1 MANTAN
7 NTRMT
12 AITALNYSSRWE
24 LTKTMQQVARD
35 AAAGKVKP
43 EEIDEHYVS
52 AHLETNFMTDP
63 DLLIRTGGELRIS
76 NYLLWQLA
84 YTELYFTDKYW
95 PDFSKDDFV
104 AAIADFQ
111 QRERRYGKTSE
122 QVKQEQDDQK
132 E

>member
-1 MANTAN
+1 
-7 NTRMT
+7 
-12 AITALNYSSRWE
+12 ALSYSSRWE
-24 LTKTMQQVARD
+24 LVQAARTI
-35 AAAGKVKP
+35 AADVLDGKLTP
-43 EEIDEHYVS
+43 QDIDDDVMA
-52 AHLETNFMTDP
+52 AHLATAGMPDP
-63 DLLIRTGGELRIS
+63 DLLIRTGGDLRIS

-84 YTELYFTDKYW
+84 YSELYFTDKYW